1 MAASTA
7 TAASPATA
15 VPKAMVEQRLHLFQ
29 LVSPALPVGGFSYS
43 EGLES
48 LVQQGRLGDA
58 ATLRSW
64 LEAELWRGC
73 LTVEA
78 ATLPGLMALLERAR
92 SADSVEAE
100 AALRAVVERDG
111 WLLAQREAPEVRAQQ
126 RQMGG
131 SLSGLLADL
140 GWPLPAGAPP
150 LAWPAAWAWAGVC
163 LQLEAGELVEAFLYS
178 WVAGQLSAAVAI
190 LATGKFLPHSLHW
203 APGLLPADEQFAGLS
218 EFRQAVRA
226 WSFPRWILS
235 FLAIFTL
242 GVVGTILW
250 KLFYL
255 SWNQLYLAGWA
266 GSPPADELQDIVQ
279 VVMRTEFWS
288 LKFVIITLAVAIG
301 APIMEELVFRGMLYP
316 SLKRLCQPFS
326 PGWSRL
332 LAAILTGMVFS
343 TAHTCASA
351 AIPLFA
357 FGAFMC
363 LIRDRFGLL
372 TCISIHASFNLWN
385 LVWLKLAPNA
395 SNL

>member
-1 MAASTA
+1 MPSELAQSLEAFGPWDWACVGLSLATALAGAYALKCWHNLPGTDAEPTA
-7 TAASPATA
+7 TATEATA
-15 VPKAMVEQRLHLFQ
+15 AFFAAIGAFIIVFPVVTQLVTSRFAGLFGASQTHLFI
-29 LVSPALPVGGFSYS
+29 
-43 EGLES
+43 
-48 LVQQGRLGDA
+48 
-58 ATLRSW
+58 
-64 LEAELWRGC
+64 
-73 LTVEA
+73 
-78 ATLPGLMALLERAR
+78 
-92 SADSVEAE
+92 
-100 AALRAVVERDG
+100 
-111 WLLAQREAPEVRAQQ
+111 
-126 RQMGG
+126 
-131 SLSGLLADL
+131 
-140 GWPLPAGAPP
+140 GA
-150 LAWPAAWAWAGVC
+150 C
-163 LQLEAGELVEAFLYS
+163 
-178 WVAGQLSAAVAI
+178 AGQLSAAVAI

-203 APGLLPADEQFAGLS
+203 APSLLPADEQFAGLS

-235 FLAIFTL
+235 FLAIFAL

-372 TCISIHASFNLWN
+372 TCISIHATFNLWN